1 MNWNS
6 NGLFSNNMFAVIIIS
21 TVISSCSYFD
31 FSPDLRV
38 CDDVHTVV
46 EQMPRLKGGMA
57 ELQGS
62 VIYPPEARE
71 TGVEGRVTVQFVVN
85 KLGDPTR
92 LQVIRGIGYGADEE
106 AVNAVEKTRFEPG
119 KQNGKPVCV
128 QYALSINFRLDD

>member
-1 MNWNS
+1 MNGIRK
-6 NGLFSNNMFAVIIIS
+6 GLFTINMFAVIIIS

-31 FSPDLRV
+31 FDADPRI
-38 CDDVHTVV
+38 CDEVHTVV
-46 EQMPRLKGGMA
+46 EQMPRLKGGMS

-71 TGVEGRVTVQFVVN
+71 AAVEGRVTVQFVVN

-92 LQVIRGIGYGADEE
+92 LQVVRGIGYGADEE
-106 AVNAVEKTRFEPG
+106 AINAVEKTKFEPG

-128 QYALSINFRLDD
+128 EYALSINFRLED